1 MRERDGGG
9 AGAMAGEGGSR
20 SAARP
25 PPSFYGQRGEEENIE
40 HQTSEECK
48 TRGSESE

>member
-1 MRERDGGG
+1 MGGG
-9 AGAMAGEGGSR
+9 R
-20 SAARP
+20 AACP

-48 TRGSESE
+48 TRRSESE

>member
-1 MRERDGGG
+1 MTERDGGG
-9 AGAMAGEGGSR
+9 AGAIGGRAGQR
-20 SAARP
+20 RVP